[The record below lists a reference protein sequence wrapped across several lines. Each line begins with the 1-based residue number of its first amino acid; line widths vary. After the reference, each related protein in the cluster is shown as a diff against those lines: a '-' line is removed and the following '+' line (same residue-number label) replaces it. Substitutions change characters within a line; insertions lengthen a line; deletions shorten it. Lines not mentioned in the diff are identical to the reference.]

1 MPFSTTHQSERVG
14 AVIIAAGRSQ
24 RMGELDKVFA
34 SLANE
39 PVLSHTLR
47 VFHTCPAVEEIALV
61 LSPKN
66 LQQGRRLVEEQ
77 GWWKVRHIC
86 LGGERRQ
93 DSVREGLARLSGCEW
108 VVIHDAARP
117 LVSHHLI
124 LCGLNEARERGAA
137 IAAVPVKDTLKVVG
151 PGLEVEDTPNR
162 STLWAVQTP
171 QVFRYH
177 LIWEAYS
184 QPQAPAT
191 DDAVLMERLGHRVKV
206 YMGSYDNIKITT
218 QEDLAIA
225 EALLQK
231 RAGEGLDASGP

>member
-1 MPFSTTHQSERVG
+1 MG
-14 AVIIAAGRSQ
+14 AVIVAAGRGE
-24 RMGELDKVFA
+24 RMGGVDKVFA
-34 SLANE
+34 LLAGE

-47 VFHTCPAVEEIALV
+47 TFHTSPLVEEIALV
-61 LSPKN
+61 LNSRN
-66 LQQGRRLVEEQ
+66 LERGRRLVEEQ

-93 DSVREGLARLSGCEW
+93 DSVREGLARLSECEW
-108 VVIHDAARP
+108 VIIHDAARP

-151 PGLEVEDTPNR
+151 PELEVVGTPNR

-171 QVFRYH
+171 QVFRYK
-177 LIWEAYS
+177 LIWEAYA
-184 QPQAPAT
+184 QPQGSAP
-191 DDAVLMERLGHRVKV
+191 DDAALIERLGHRVKV

-225 EALLQK
+225 EALLRK
-231 RAGEGLDASGP
+231 RITAQ